1 MNELELTFAKD
12 RYQKN
17 NLRKREQFRQY
28 VYYSGDNYNMLR
40 YLDEVLAVTYRME
53 EIKDMQK
60 QVVNITKK
68 IVNQQSVVYSE
79 PALRKIK
86 VGDVVNED
94 LTKYYRRIMPDNINT
109 VDKTANRHANLSNVS
124 LTHVLFSVNTGK
136 FRFKVSPSYLFDA
149 DTDEE
154 DNLSTV
160 KYQKYAVIR
169 GVEQVVT
176 VVWTKNSHY
185 YVDSFGNQI
194 SVSDDYKNDY
204 EIITFADFVVEQ
216 QPYYWGEGQNDLIN
230 VNEQVNFLLTKLINS
245 DIISGTEGIPLF
257 INLKESI
264 LGMAEDDGTTKK
276 IRLSRKRPIFADGV
290 TKDDVLPDAKYINST
305 PYVKEITEFVDWYI
319 RLIANMKG
327 LDPNRVLGKV
337 QDTSDYQKIAD
348 LSEQIEIR
356 RDTVD
361 SARQY
366 EQKRFNIVRTMNNMY
381 YKNKQLQKKF
391 DLKEIPEDCE
401 LVVDFADLDISKT
414 VADKV
419 LMRRHEAEFGI
430 STPVD
435 WYLEKNPD
443 VTKEIAE
450 EEIKKNKEYTGSIID
465 MGGGKDTVRD
475 FMNSFD
481 KTNRESLPINR
492 GNSNA

>member
-1 MNELELTFAKD
+1 MNDLELTFAKD
-12 RYQKN
+12 KFQKN
-17 NLRKREQFRQY
+17 AVRRKEQFRQH
-28 VYYSGDNYNMLR
+28 VYYSGDDFNMRR
-40 YLDEVLAVTYRME
+40 YLDEVLATTYRME

-86 VGDVVNED
+86 VGEKVDDE
-94 LTKYYRRIMPDNINT
+94 LTKYIRRIMPDNINT
-109 VDKTANRHANLSNVS
+109 VDKTANRYANLSNVS

-136 FRFKVSPSYLFDA
+136 FRLKVSPAYLFNA

-154 DNLSTV
+154 DNLSKV
-160 KYQKYAVIR
+160 SYQKYATIR
-169 GVEQVVT
+169 GVDQIVT
-176 VVWTKNSHY
+176 VVWTKNTHY
-185 YVDSFGNQI
+185 YMDEFGNRI
-194 SVSDDYKNDY
+194 PVSDAEKNDFG
-204 EIITFADFVVEQ
+204 IITFADFVVEQ

-230 VNEQVNFLLTKLINS
+230 VNEQVNFLLTKLVNS

-264 LGMAEDDGTTKK
+264 LGMAEDDGTSKK

-290 TKDDVLPDAKYINST
+290 TKEDVLPDAKYINST
-305 PYVKEITEFVDWYI
+305 PYVKEVIEFVDWYI

-356 RDTVD
+356 RDTID

-366 EQKRFNIVRTMNNMY
+366 EKKRFDIIRTMNNMY
-381 YKNKQLQKKF
+381 YKNKQLQRKF
-391 DLKEIPEDCE
+391 DLQEIPLDCE

-443 VTKEIAE
+443 VSREIAE
-450 EEIKKNKEYTGSIID
+450 ENIKKNKEYTGKIID

-492 GNSNA
+492 GGSNA